1 MESGET
7 RIGVVWP
14 TLPTTKAP
22 LPLPGLPR
30 TTATLSSSASPL
42 VLAGGSVCAVEED
55 SVVPQYQQWQGA
67 LLDLAKDEKGL
78 LVVNTEGKL
87 LRIIKGDEKP
97 IEEEHGISGEVVSVA
112 ATLQHCLALG
122 PTGALYCKGVPPLL
136 GNTSPSPEFV
146 RVSLLEG
153 LEVVQL
159 VVGEDFSVVLAR
171 KRDLGVVTPEDRKI
185 EPEELC
191 PLGLQLGVPAA
202 EDTDNL
208 KSESCDKLKTGHD
221 GGLEARLEVESEND
235 GEAVNFGHVI
245 KCANSE
251 HEEGESQNTKAAC
264 ADSEE
269 PSVMSNFVQESLEES
284 YKQMALHSSEDAED
298 SKVTDGLQSND
309 DDPYTDESKNSEKQ
323 EDVQQEES
331 RRSNLAEICASVTS
345 NASLD
350 SLGYVA
356 GVGRSIY
363 SSLTRTPTSSLTSP
377 PSSLQSSR
385 SPSRTPSLS
394 SSRGSITP
402 SLSRHSEALNQ
413 MRESG
418 ERLGGTLVFC
428 WGQARRGQL
437 GQGDML
443 VRPSPSLVTLP
454 PLTTITKISGG
465 AKHVL
470 ALTACGE
477 IWGWGDNSKGQLGP
491 GMAAL
496 LNPTLVSLPKGETA
510 RDVSCC
516 NQASLIVM
524 GSGRF
529 LLLGTPGNAS
539 SGARLQVLVP
549 PLGPGL
555 TPISGVL
562 LSSGGVAATLANQ
575 HPATLGLVQA
585 EQTLLR
591 STQAVLS
598 VLQALVPKGA
608 DESALVK
615 VRTLLGTLHSVLLG
629 CVLSTSSSQS
639 ISSICTS
646 LESAPRTGVLSSL
659 PPLAAAFSALQVISR
674 KTSLNNINI
683 ACREL

>member
-1 MESGET
+1 
-7 RIGVVWP
+7 
-14 TLPTTKAP
+14 
-22 LPLPGLPR
+22 
-30 TTATLSSSASPL
+30 
-42 VLAGGSVCAVEED
+42 
-55 SVVPQYQQWQGA
+55 
-67 LLDLAKDEKGL
+67 
-78 LVVNTEGKL
+78 
-87 LRIIKGDEKP
+87 
-97 IEEEHGISGEVVSVA
+97 
-112 ATLQHCLALG
+112 
-122 PTGALYCKGVPPLL
+122 
-136 GNTSPSPEFV
+136 
-146 RVSLLEG
+146 
-153 LEVVQL
+153 
-159 VVGEDFSVVLAR
+159 
-171 KRDLGVVTPEDRKI
+171 
-185 EPEELC
+185 
-191 PLGLQLGVPAA
+191 
-202 EDTDNL
+202 
-208 KSESCDKLKTGHD
+208 
-221 GGLEARLEVESEND
+221 
-235 GEAVNFGHVI
+235 
-245 KCANSE
+245 
-251 HEEGESQNTKAAC
+251 
-264 ADSEE
+264 
-269 PSVMSNFVQESLEES
+269 MSNFVQESLEES

-323 EDVQQEES
+323 EDAQQEAS

-418 ERLGGTLVFC
+418 ERLGGTLIFC

-454 PLTTITKISGG
+454 PLTTITKITAG
-465 AKHVL
+465 ARHVL

-510 RDVSCC
+510 RDISCC

-549 PLGPGL
+549 PLDPGL

-615 VRTLLGTLHSVLLG
+615 VRTLIGTLHSVLLG

-646 LESAPRTGVLSSL
+646 LESAPRTGMLSSL
-659 PPLAAAFSALQVISR
+659 PPLAAAFSELQVISR
-674 KTSLNNINI
+674 EIRLFNNITLHVGSCNQLRGNGLPSTGKR
-683 ACREL
+683 ATAYYAKHCRGDPIISKSEDSRCNCTLCRCLGKSLVSLGQLSKGRQHLSSCSQSTPGPSLPS